1 MKGVFVDTGVWYAQ
15 VDRADPDHERVSQT
29 LRHWSG
35 KLITS
40 NYVLDETITL
50 LRYRL
55 GWKAAHQFGDAL
67 RRGIIAKIVRVN
79 AADENTAW
87 AIFSRHADHSFSFT
101 DCISFAVMERLT
113 LDTALA
119 IDSDF
124 RSYGGLRCLPN

>member
-1 MKGVFVDTGVWYAQ
+1 MESPDEAGVWYAQ
-15 VDRADPDHERVSQT
+15 ADRADPDHERVSQT

-35 KLITS
+35 KLVTS

-55 GWKAAHQFGDAL
+55 GWKVAHRLGEAL
-67 RRGIIAKIVRVN
+67 RRGTISKIVRIC
-79 AADENTAW
+79 AADEHTAW
-87 AIFSRHADHSFSFT
+87 AIFCRYADHSFSFT
-101 DCISFAVMERLT
+101 DRSSFAVMERLR

-124 RSYGGLRCLPN
+124 RSYGLRCLPVS